1 MINIRDSHQY
11 LIGLFKFEG
20 ADAGHKLLAP
30 LHSGLLIPE
39 KQCIFLA
46 PLMAICMYIQTY
58 GHLILKGFNI
68 LKKNHNFFIQ

>member
-11 LIGLFKFEG
+11 LIGLFTFEG

-30 LHSGLLIPE
+30 LRSGFSIPE
-39 KQCIFLA
+39 KQCMFLA

-58 GHLILKGFNI
+58 GHQILKGFNI
-68 LKKNHNFFIQ
+68 LKKNHNLFIQ

>member
-20 ADAGHKLLAP
+20 ADAGHKLLA
-30 LHSGLLIPE
+30 

-58 GHLILKGFNI
+58 GHLILKGFNF
-68 LKKNHNFFIQ
+68 LKYHNFFIQ